1 MVPGFF
7 AESEHKIVRCLQ
19 HAAAQETAANPRP
32 WACSIANLI
41 VATAS
46 KQCCQKDT
54 RLAWRYTIGSSAM
67 PLPLTSLLPEWEE
80 WKRGYLQN
88 PSWQQPP
95 LELDASNRITRKHQ
109 SQKHRPSVRRDS
121 GKVPEKTLA
130 ALKER
135 DEKRAMQ
142 RKARPKNKYSS
153 AWCRKWRELVMWKRC
168 AEWWNCHWRHKHWKT
183 EGEWKT
189 EGKIYIPFFAHWVLP
204 APHMFFLFDMYIYN
218 IWYLFICT
226 IHWFLRFKWSFIV
239 LVPFVSARKRPLIGI
254 CFLGCVVACDWPMSP
269 KCSTMLTRLASS
281 QKRTKQSKK
290 H

>member
-54 RLAWRYTIGSSAM
+54 RLAWRYAIGSSAM
-67 PLPLTSLLPEWEE
+67 PLPLTSLLPEWDE

-121 GKVPEKTLA
+121 GKVPEKTRA

-153 AWCRKWRELVMWKRC
+153 SKAQHDAGSDVSLWCENVVQS
-168 AEWWNCHWRHKHWKT
+168 
-183 EGEWKT
+183 GEIVIGDINI
-189 EGKIYIPFFAHWVLP
+189 GKPKGNGKPKAKFIFHFSLIEFCQHLICFFLICIYIIFDIYLYALYIGFWGLNDLSLCWSRSFLIVSAHW
-204 APHMFFLFDMYIYN
+204 
-218 IWYLFICT
+218 
-226 IHWFLRFKWSFIV
+226 
-239 LVPFVSARKRPLIGI
+239 
-254 CFLGCVVACDWPMSP
+254 
-269 KCSTMLTRLASS
+269 
-281 QKRTKQSKK
+281 
-290 H
+290 